1 MNKSWKWAVGA
12 LALAVVLTGCGT
24 KEEATAEQPD
34 QVQTQ
39 GGAQQGGA
47 GGGGQMGMG
56 MQADLMGKVKSIEG
70 QTITVYKS
78 NMTFGGGR
86 GQGDGSGQP
95 PAGDRPQGEQPPAG
109 DRPQGEQPPEGED
122 MPEPPADGEAP
133 QDGGGRM
140 NMDNMFSEETMA
152 VQVTDATKII
162 SVTFENNEM
171 VEKAV
176 ALADLKADDILSINL
191 KDDTME
197 AESITLRTG
206 AGGFG
211 GGGGRQRPNDQQQQ
225 TESAK

>member
-24 KEEATAEQPD
+24 KEDAAAEQPD

-78 NMTFGGGR
+78 NMTFGGGH
-86 GQGDGSGQP
+86 GQGDGTG
-95 PAGDRPQGEQPPAG
+95 
-109 DRPQGEQPPEGED
+109 QPPEGED

-152 VQVTDATKII
+152 VQVTDATKIV

-171 VEKAV
+171 VEKEV

-197 AESITLRTG
+197 AESITLRAG
-206 AGGFG
+206 GGGFG